1 MPITLADLVQPSNC
15 AVVTQELQGAV
26 VGAESPLAE
35 LADAARPILEP
46 VARLCEAARASAI
59 PVIHGLAVRRTDG
72 LGANSNGRLFAM
84 IKRSGVV
91 MEQGSPGAEP
101 VPEIRPQRDDLRM
114 PRLHGLSPF
123 HGTELD
129 WVLRNQGITTIIGV
143 GVSLNVAMTNFAFDA
158 VNSGYQFIMPTDA
171 VAGFPTE
178 YAQMV
183 LTHTLGAIATLTT
196 VGDVL
201 AAWTA

>member
-1 MPITLADLVQPSNC
+1 MPITLADLVQPATC

-26 VGAESPLAE
+26 VGAASPLAE
-35 LADAARPILEP
+35 LARAAQPILEP
-46 VARLCEAARASAI
+46 VAQLCDAARKRSV
-59 PVIHGLAVRRTDG
+59 PVIHGLAVRRADG

-84 IKRSGVV
+84 MKRSGVA
-91 MEQGSPGAEP
+91 MQPGTSGAEP
-101 VPEIRPQRDDLRM
+101 VPEIRPHPDDLRL

-158 VNSGYQFIMPTDA
+158 VNSGYQFVMPTDA
-171 VAGFPTE
+171 VAGFPAE

-196 VGDVL
+196 VADVL
-201 AAWTA
+201 ASWGA